1 MIEIIKAD
9 GKAERQKIAAM
20 RERAAAVGADI
31 ERTVAAIMA
40 DVRANGLTAVQAY
53 SRKLDGREA
62 REISEEEL
70 SAAYE
75 ACPKELIAAMEHAA
89 ANIRDYNEKLLAR
102 SAEWTSP
109 DGGRV
114 GRIVRGLTR
123 VGIYVPGGTAAYPS
137 SVLMNAV
144 PAKVAGVGEIIMVTP
159 PTENLNDAVLAAAK
173 IAGVDRVI
181 AVGGAQAVAALTYG
195 AGFIPRVDKLVGPG
209 NAYVAAAKRM
219 AYGQL
224 DIDMVAGPSEVL
236 VIADEKAD
244 PRLAA
249 ADLLSQAEH
258 DKLASAVLLTTS
270 RALAEAVDREIIRQ
284 TGYLTR
290 SEIMEAS
297 LRDFGCAIVCDTLED
312 CAALANE
319 IAPEH
324 LEIMT
329 ENPRALLP
337 RIKNAG
343 AVFLGAWSPEPL
355 GDYLAGPDH
364 VLPTSGTARF
374 FSPLSVD
381 SFLKT
386 MSIIQYDKASLEP
399 IRNDIIRLAEAERLT
414 AHANSIRVRFEDVDG
429 PADKGE
435 GRA

>member
-1 MIEIIKAD
+1 MIQIVTAD
-9 GKAERQKIAAM
+9 GVAEQAVMAAM
-20 RERAAAVGADI
+20 RARAAQANRAIDAAAAEIMEAVREKGFEA
-31 ERTVAAIMA
+31 
-40 DVRANGLTAVQAY
+40 VRDY
-53 SRKLDGREA
+53 SLRFDRAEP
-62 REISEEEL
+62 REISKEEL
-70 SAAYE
+70 RAAYDR
-75 ACPKELIAAMEHAA
+75 CPAELISALERAA
-89 ANIRDYNEKLLAR
+89 ANIRDYNEKLLIR
-102 SAEWTSP
+102 TMEWTSP
-109 DGGRV
+109 DGGVV
-114 GRIVRGLTR
+114 GRVVRGLTR

-144 PAKVAGVGEIIMVTP
+144 PAKVAGVEEIVMVTP
-159 PTENLNDAVLAAAK
+159 PTENLNDAVLAAAR

-209 NAYVAAAKRM
+209 NAFVASAKRQ
-219 AYGQL
+219 AYGKL

-236 VIADEKAD
+236 VIADGKAS
-244 PRLAA
+244 PKFVA

-258 DKLASAVLLTTS
+258 DKLASAVLLTDDLE
-270 RALAEAVDREIIRQ
+270 LAHAVDSEIIRQ
-284 TGYLTR
+284 TGYLSR
-290 SEIMEAS
+290 SEIMECS
-297 LRDFGCAIVCDTLED
+297 LRDFGCAIVCETLAD

-329 ENPRALLP
+329 EDPRALLP
-337 RIKNAG
+337 EIKNAG

-386 MSIIQYDKASLEP
+386 MSVIQYDQASLAP
-399 IRNDIIRLAEAERLT
+399 IKDQIITLARSEKLT
-414 AHANSIRVRFEDVDG
+414 AHANSIQVRFE
-429 PADKGE
+429 A
-435 GRA
+435 

>member
-1 MIEIIKAD
+1 MIEILKAD
-9 GKAERQKIAAM
+9 GKAEVERINAM
-20 RERAAAVGADI
+20 RERAAEVGADI
-31 ERTVAAIMA
+31 ERIVSDIIRNVKGNGFAAVEEYSLRF
-40 DVRANGLTAVQAY
+40 DRAAPREMTKAE
-53 SRKLDGREA
+53 LD
-62 REISEEEL
+62 
-70 SAAYE
+70 AAYE
-75 ACPKELIAAMEHAA
+75 RCPQELISALEHAA

-102 SAEWTSP
+102 TLEWKSP
-109 DGGRV
+109 DGGVV
-114 GRIVRGLTR
+114 GRVVRGLTR
-123 VGIYVPGGTAAYPS
+123 VGLYVPGGTAAYPS
-137 SVLMNAV
+137 SVLMNAI
-144 PAKVAGVGEIIMVTP
+144 PAKVAGVEELVMVTP

-209 NAYVAAAKRM
+209 NAFVATAKRM

-236 VIADEKAD
+236 VIADESANPKFV
-244 PRLAA
+244 A

-270 RALAEAVDREIIRQ
+270 MELAEAVDAEIIRQ
-284 TGYLTR
+284 TGYLSR
-290 SEIMEAS
+290 SEIMETS
-297 LRDFGCAIVCDTLED
+297 LRDFSCVIVCNSLKQCVE
-312 CAALANE
+312 LANE

-324 LEIMT
+324 LEIVT
-329 ENPRALLP
+329 EDPRALLP
-337 RIKNAG
+337 EIKNAG

-386 MSIIQYDKASLEP
+386 MSIIEYDQSTLAPVKDE
-399 IRNDIIRLAEAERLT
+399 IIALAMSEKLT
-414 AHANSIRVRFEDVDG
+414 AHANSIQVRFE
-429 PADKGE
+429 E
-435 GRA
+435 GN

>member
-1 MIEIIKAD
+1 MISIIKAD
-9 GKAERQKIAAM
+9 GTSEVRQLEAM
-20 RERAAAVGADI
+20 RARAAQKNADI
-31 ERTVAAIMA
+31 ELAVSAVMQN
-40 DVRANGLTAVQAY
+40 VKGNGLSAVRDY
-53 SRKLDGREA
+53 SRQFDHREPYELTRA
-62 REISEEEL
+62 QLEE
-70 SAAYE
+70 AYRS
-75 ACPKELIAAMEHAA
+75 CPAELIAALEHAA
-89 ANIRDYNEKLLAR
+89 ANIRDYNEKLLSR
-102 SAEWTSP
+102 TMEWTSP

-114 GRIVRGLTR
+114 GRIVRGLSR

-144 PAKVAGVGEIIMVTP
+144 PAKVAGVEEIVMVTP

-219 AYGQL
+219 AYGSL

-236 VIADEKAD
+236 VIADETAQAKYV
-244 PRLAA
+244 A

-258 DKLASAVLLTTS
+258 DRLASAVLLTTS
-270 RALAEAVDREIIRQ
+270 QALAKAVDAEMARQ
-284 TGYLTR
+284 TGYLGR
-290 SEIMEAS
+290 SEIIEAS
-297 LRDFGCAIVCDTLED
+297 LRDFGCAIICRDMEEALN
-312 CAALANE
+312 LANE

-324 LEIMT
+324 LEIIT
-329 ENPRALLP
+329 ADPRALLP
-337 RIKNAG
+337 RVKNAG

-386 MSIIQYDKASLEP
+386 MSVIQYDRSSLAPVREE
-399 IRNDIIRLAEAERLT
+399 IIAMAEAEHLT
-414 AHANSIRVRFEDVDG
+414 AHANSIRVRFE
-429 PADKGE
+429 E
-435 GRA
+435 ET

>member
-1 MIEIIKAD
+1 MIQIVKAD
-9 GKAERQKIAAM
+9 GAAERAVMDAM
-20 RERAAAVGADI
+20 KARAAQANQAIDAAAAEIMETVKEKGFEAVRDSARRCDEAEPREI
-31 ERTVAAIMA
+31 TPAE
-40 DVRANGLTAVQAY
+40 
-53 SRKLDGREA
+53 LDGAYA
-62 REISEEEL
+62 R
-70 SAAYE
+70 
-75 ACPKELIAAMEHAA
+75 CPKELIAALERAA
-89 ANIRDYNEKLLAR
+89 ANIRDYNEKLLTR
-102 SAEWTSP
+102 TMEWTSP
-109 DGGRV
+109 DGGVV
-114 GRIVRGLTR
+114 GRVVRGLTR

-144 PAKVAGVGEIIMVTP
+144 PAKVAGVEEIVMVTP

-209 NAYVAAAKRM
+209 NAFVAAAKRQ
-219 AYGQL
+219 AYGKL

-236 VIADEKAD
+236 VIADGKAN
-244 PRLAA
+244 PKFVA

-258 DKLASAVLLTTS
+258 DKLASAVLLTDS
-270 RALAEAVDREIIRQ
+270 MELAQAVDAEIIRQ
-284 TGYLTR
+284 TGYLSR
-290 SEIMEAS
+290 SEIMECS
-297 LRDFGCAIVCDTLED
+297 LRDFGCAIVCDRLAD

-324 LEIMT
+324 LEIVT
-329 ENPRALLP
+329 EDPRALLP
-337 RIKNAG
+337 AIKNAG

-386 MSIIQYDKASLEP
+386 MSIIQYDQASLAP
-399 IRNDIIRLAEAERLT
+399 IKDQIITLAQSEKLT
-414 AHANSIRVRFEDVDG
+414 AHANSIQVRFE
-429 PADKGE
+429 
-435 GRA
+435 